1 METVNPPARRV
12 WQQVAPK
19 TVVALIVVIVT
30 GSLGSVCLRVG
41 MKHDVIHFSLAPDV
55 LLQEFHG
62 FVANAWVW
70 LGIVLRAISGI
81 AFLCLLSWADYS
93 YVNPA
98 ASSAYIITVLFGWL
112 MLGELVPAS
121 RWIGTLLI
129 TLGVLFIGLTPANTT
144 GQATGS
150 EKKSPAPEE
159 TRRPQTAS

>member
-1 METVNPPARRV
+1 METADLPIRRSVRRV
-12 WQQVAPK
+12 EPK
-19 TVVALIVVIVT
+19 TVIALAVVVIT

-41 MKHDVIHFSLAPDV
+41 MKHDVIHASLAPYV

-70 LGIVLRAISGI
+70 LGILFRVVSGV

-112 MLGELVPAS
+112 MLGEVVPPG

-129 TLGVLFIGLTPANTT
+129 TLGVLLIGLTPANTT
-144 GQATGS
+144 RKAPRS
-150 EKKSPAPEE
+150 EKEPPAPQE
-159 TRRPQTAS
+159 TRRPQTAP